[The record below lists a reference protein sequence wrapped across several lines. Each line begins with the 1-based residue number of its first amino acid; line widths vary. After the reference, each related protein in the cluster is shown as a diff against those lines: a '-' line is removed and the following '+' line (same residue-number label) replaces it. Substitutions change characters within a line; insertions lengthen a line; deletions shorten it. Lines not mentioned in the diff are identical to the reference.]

1 MIISTNTKKREIFGK
16 IQHPFMVRLS
26 KLGREGNVFNPLN
39 DVY

>member
-1 MIISTNTKKREIFGK
+1 MIISTNTKKKNFGK

-26 KLGREGNVFNPLN
+26 KLRREGNVFNPLN